1 MTTSTLTVW
10 IDPGCPW
17 AWQTA
22 RWVRGLRDR
31 GTFAIEWRLFSLE
44 VNTAGL
50 DMPFAEAADRYGEAL
65 TAMALAHRDG
75 GDPALEAYYVAL
87 GEMLHGEGEP
97 VSPEVVRRA
106 ADVAGMPGLV
116 DRATADPSL
125 VDEVRQAYR
134 DSREL
139 DVFGVPTLR
148 LGDAPPVYGPIMPIA
163 PEGDEA
169 LEWWRHVAWLIGRDD
184 IYELKRWP
192 RSRRPGRPFTSS

>member
-1 MTTSTLTVW
+1 MTVSTLTVW

-22 RWVRGLRDR
+22 RWVRELRDR
-31 GTFAIEWRLFSLE
+31 GTFTIEWRLFSLE

-50 DMPFAEAADRYGEAL
+50 DVPFAEAAGRYGEAL
-65 TAMALAHRDG
+65 TAMALARRDG

-87 GEMLHGEGEP
+87 GAILHDQGER
-97 VSPEVVRRA
+97 VSPVVVRRA
-106 ADVAGMPGLV
+106 ADHAGMSGLV
-116 DRATADPSL
+116 GRAAADPSL
-125 VDEVRQAYR
+125 VDEVQRAYR
-134 DSREL
+134 DAREL

-148 LGDAPPVYGPIMPIA
+148 LDDAPPMYGPIMAVA

-169 LEWWRHVAWLIGRDD
+169 LEWWRHIAWLIGRDD

-192 RSRRPGRPFTSS
+192 RSRGPGRPFTSS